1 MQARRSSSDS
11 NSTGCDRSRC
21 SPYILSARLR
31 SVSSH
36 HEVGRCVGMPMSVE
50 KGLSAEFTARNDGRK
65 GWSRSNDD
73 GRSRSRASARFD
85 AQVAG
90 EDLAAG
96 NETDL
101 DAEILAR
108 SGEPGQVE
116 EEGEIESPPGLQA
129 GGISEHPALARL
141 P

>member
-1 MQARRSSSDS
+1 
-11 NSTGCDRSRC
+11 
-21 SPYILSARLR
+21 
-31 SVSSH
+31 
-36 HEVGRCVGMPMSVE
+36 
-50 KGLSAEFTARNDGRK
+50 
-65 GWSRSNDD
+65 
-73 GRSRSRASARFD
+73 
-85 AQVAG
+85 VAG
-90 EDLAAG
+90 KDLTAG

-108 SGEPGQVE
+108 SREPGQVE